1 MNPQRNIGSALLIRL
16 RYRASRPFHSLAVIA
31 ALGFVC
37 LVIGAASP
45 PH

>member
-1 MNPQRNIGSALLIRL
+1 MSPQRNIGSALFIRL
-16 RYRASRPFHSLAVIA
+16 RYRASRPFQSLCLIT

-45 PH
+45 IH